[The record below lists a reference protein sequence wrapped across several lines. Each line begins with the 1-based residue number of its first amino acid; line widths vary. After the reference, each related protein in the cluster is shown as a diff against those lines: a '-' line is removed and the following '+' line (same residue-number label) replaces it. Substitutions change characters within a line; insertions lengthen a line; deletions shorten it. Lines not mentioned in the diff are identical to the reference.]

1 MNKSK
6 LSLTTT
12 LTELINLVPDTSKSP
27 VPTARSLSESQQTI
41 LFVLCQGNSKLT
53 VYENGYFT
61 YRIGNRVTVQ
71 SVHNCTQNVDYV
83 YDNGDRSVLGMEF
96 FANEPFIIRLT
107 LEGERRLEQN
117 QYVRDGSKLLSY
129 DAISQGEAYMV
140 DPHDY
145 TNDVYQ
151 SLDKEAILKALR
163 LLTEKQREVVVLYFW
178 YDLSQQEIAD
188 KLRVD
193 KSSVRDRLASALNK
207 LRGAG
212 L

>member
-1 MNKSK
+1 
-6 LSLTTT
+6 
-12 LTELINLVPDTSKSP
+12 
-27 VPTARSLSESQQTI
+27 
-41 LFVLCQGNSKLT
+41 
-53 VYENGYFT
+53 
-61 YRIGNRVTVQ
+61 
-71 SVHNCTQNVDYV
+71 
-83 YDNGDRSVLGMEF
+83 
-96 FANEPFIIRLT
+96 
-107 LEGERRLEQN
+107 
-117 QYVRDGSKLLSY
+117 
-129 DAISQGEAYMV
+129 MV

>member
-1 MNKSK
+1 
-6 LSLTTT
+6 
-12 LTELINLVPDTSKSP
+12 
-27 VPTARSLSESQQTI
+27 
-41 LFVLCQGNSKLT
+41 
-53 VYENGYFT
+53 
-61 YRIGNRVTVQ
+61 
-71 SVHNCTQNVDYV
+71 
-83 YDNGDRSVLGMEF
+83 
-96 FANEPFIIRLT
+96 
-107 LEGERRLEQN
+107 
-117 QYVRDGSKLLSY
+117 
-129 DAISQGEAYMV
+129 MV

-207 LRGAG
+207 LRGAE